1 MIEFPDI
8 GAPDYNGFDE
18 THEDHT
24 DRVTFEDKTIATR
37 RKVTGKTKSWS
48 LVWENMK
55 TKDWNTLTNFYDYVA
70 FQGALPFAWKYPE
83 DPGNGQSGTTVK
95 ARFKGNLKGTLAGF
109 NRWKVTVEMEE
120 V

>member
-55 TKDWNTLTNFYDYVA
+55 TKDWNALTNFYDNVV
-70 FQGALPFAWKYPE
+70 FQERCHLHGNIRKTREMGRVGLP
-83 DPGNGQSGTTVK
+83 
-95 ARFKGNLKGTLAGF
+95 
-109 NRWKVTVEMEE
+109 
-120 V
+120 